1 MAKRGRQPGIKL
13 PETHRDKIRNSNVL
27 LRLISH
33 AEGTVDM
40 KATEVQ
46 AALGLLKKS
55 LPDLQSVDLKADVK
69 VDALG
74 ELLKHVKS
82 NGKRL

>member
-13 PETHRDKIRNSNVL
+13 LETHRDKIRNSNVL
-27 LRLISH
+27 HRLISH